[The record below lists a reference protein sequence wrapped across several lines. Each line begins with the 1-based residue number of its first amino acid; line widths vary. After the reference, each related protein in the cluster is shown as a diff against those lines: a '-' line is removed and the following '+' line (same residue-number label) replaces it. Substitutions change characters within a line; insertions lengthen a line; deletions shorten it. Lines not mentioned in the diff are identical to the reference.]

1 MATVLSKRFI
11 IISFVIFLLALLAFY
26 ILPLSV
32 PLIVAFITALFLE
45 PAVRLLQE
53 RFSFKRQLAVLTTFL
68 IFLLLLGLC
77 AYFISTKVI
86 TEVVQVAQNT
96 PMYINEINNLWL
108 QMKIN
113 LTHAAQNLPPGFV
126 DEASRQV
133 DDFLNKI
140 RVDLASYLNIENVKS
155 IITNIPNFL
164 VSFLVYLIALF
175 LFMIDLPKL
184 KEKFYSHLTEKTA
197 DKVQFMSS
205 RLSHVVFGFCKAQF
219 LVSVLIFV
227 VTLIGL
233 FIIAP
238 EIALVM
244 SFVIWIIDLIPIIGS
259 IVILAPWSLFHLAAG
274 NVALGTKLAIL
285 AAILLII
292 RRTVEPKIM
301 GSHIG
306 LSPLSTLITM
316 FLGLKLFGILGFIIG
331 PLTLIAFNSAREAG
345 IIKTKFKI

>member
-1 MATVLSKRFI
+1 MILVLTI
-11 IISFVIFLLALLAFY
+11 LAVY

-32 PLIVAFITALFLE
+32 PLIVALITALFLE
-45 PAVRLLQE
+45 PAVRLLQAKA
-53 RFSFKRQLAVLTTFL
+53 SLKRHLSVLITFL
-68 IFLLLLGLC
+68 LFLFILGLS

-86 TEVVQVAQNT
+86 TEIVQIAQNT

-133 DDFLNKI
+133 DDFLNKL

-155 IITNIPNFL
+155 LITNIPNFL
-164 VSFLVYLIALF
+164 VSFIVYLIALF
-175 LFMIDLPKL
+175 LFMLDLPKL
-184 KEKFYSHLTEKTA
+184 KDNFYSHLTDKTA

-219 LVSVLIFV
+219 LVSVLIFI

-259 IVILAPWSLFHLAAG
+259 IVILAPWALFHLAAG

-285 AAILLII
+285 AAVLLII

-316 FLGLKLFGILGFIIG
+316 FLGLQLFGILGFIIG
-331 PLTLIAFNSAREAG
+331 PLALIAFNSAREAG
-345 IIKTKFKI
+345 IIKTNFKL